1 MSIIKQF
8 SWRRLGLFIKS
19 DLVMNSSKIFTF
31 GLTIF
36 VVLFLYGL
44 MSFNESHADN
54 FHLGAFVLL
63 LFGGGLWLTS
73 RSFADL
79 HDEERNQ
86 NFFLLPVSS
95 LEKLLGRLLLTTIGY
110 IVGIVLIFYVVSLLI
125 AGLTWLSFGKTSVI
139 FQPIHKDIMEYFAA
153 YMFYQSLFFL
163 GAIYFKN
170 SNFNKTILC
179 FSGVALGFVLVASSI
194 FMIFLG
200 SFFFDW
206 WQVLELYGKTI
217 QLILTIVV
225 PPCAW
230 LVTYLRLC
238 ESEI

>member
-1 MSIIKQF
+1 MNMIKQF

-19 DLVMNSSKIFTF
+19 DLAINSSKIFTF
-31 GLTIF
+31 GLTVF

-44 MSFNESHADN
+44 IGFNELGADN
-54 FHLGAFVLL
+54 FHPGVFSLV

-79 HDEERNQ
+79 HDQERNQ
-86 NFFLLPVSS
+86 NFFLLPVSN
-95 LEKLLGRLLLTTIGY
+95 LEKFLGRLLLTTVGY
-110 IVGIVLIFYVVSLLI
+110 VVGIVLIFYVVSLLI
-125 AGLTWLSFGKTSVI
+125 AGFTWLAFGKTSVI
-139 FQPIHKDIMEYFAA
+139 FQLIHKDIMDYFVV
-153 YMFYQSLFFL
+153 YLFYQSICFL
-163 GAIYFKN
+163 GAIYFKS
-170 SNFNKTILC
+170 SNLNKTMLC
-179 FSGVALGFVLVASSI
+179 FCGLALGFFLVALII
-194 FMIFLG
+194 FAIFSGINFLDG
-200 SFFFDW
+200 W
-206 WQVLELYGKTI
+206 KALELYGKTI